1 MGKFLKQVLF
11 LVPIAAIVIAP
22 VVLHFKNTSAERE
35 AGLHAVD
42 DDHSVQTSSSMKL
55 PDISGEKQDYSMP
68 EPFASNDVFGVTYSM
83 QKSMDP
89 NTWMKM
95 LTSMI
100 NPHGVSPEAMCALCH
115 REKEVAR
122 YQKQF
127 GPIMEPTWNQYKA
140 MMDPH
145 VMGSMMNPAMMTQMM
160 HQMVAMPMQMMAPMM
175 NSGAGTSGMLPNVMS
190 PDQYKEWYNKQRE
203 GRNQRK

>member
-1 MGKFLKQVLF
+1 MGKLLKQFLF
-11 LVPIAAIVIAP
+11 LVPIAAIAIAP
-22 VVLHFKNTSAERE
+22 VVLHFKNTSTEHE

-42 DDHSVQTSSSMKL
+42 NVHNTQTSSSMKL
-55 PDISGEKQDYSMP
+55 PGMPGEKQDYSMP
-68 EPFASNDVFGVTYSM
+68 EPFASDDVFGVTYSM

-115 REKEVAR
+115 REKEVTR

-145 VMGSMMNPAMMTQMM
+145 VMGSMMNPATMTQMM
-160 HQMVAMPMQMMAPMM
+160 HQIVAMPMQMMAPMM
-175 NSGAGTSGMLPNVMS
+175 GSRAGTSGVFPNVMH
-190 PDQYKEWYNKQRE
+190 PDQYEEWYNRQQE
-203 GRNQRK
+203 GLNRKK